1 MWQTID
7 LLQKYKGVVCVLRCR
22 PTLYHIDTSVKGVAQ
37 IGQGA
42 GLKIYH
48 LKSAL
53 LPYTTQRANLHT
65 PWFKV

>member
-7 LLQKYKGVVCVLRCR
+7 HLQNIKESFEFWRAA
-22 PTLYHIDTSVKGVAQ
+22 PTLYYIDTVVKGVAQ
-37 IGQGA
+37 IRHGA

-48 LKSAL
+48 LKPAL
-53 LPYTTQRANLHT
+53 LLYTTQRANLHT